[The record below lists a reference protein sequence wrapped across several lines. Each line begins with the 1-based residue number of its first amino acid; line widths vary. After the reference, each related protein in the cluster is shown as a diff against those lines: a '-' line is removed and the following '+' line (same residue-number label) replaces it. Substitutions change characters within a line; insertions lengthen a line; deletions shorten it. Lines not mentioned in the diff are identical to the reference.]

1 MSMLANAAPHPAA
14 GPKAGRVAV
23 IDIGSNSLRLVVYE
37 RLARVPVPLFNEK
50 VLCGLGRDLSRTGL
64 LNPQGIG
71 LALDTLS
78 RFARLLRGMQ
88 VREVHVLAT
97 AAVRDAADG
106 TNFVHDAMRRCGLQ
120 ASVISGAEEA
130 RLSAMGLLCGVPSA
144 DGVMGDLGGGS
155 LELVGL
161 DQGRIGPQD
170 TSPLGPFRLMDRKG
184 GKKAARGVV
193 DEALGELG
201 WLSGYAG
208 RRFYAIGGA
217 WRSLAKAHMEAIGHP
232 LHIVQEYTVAC
243 SDMAALATEVAGGG
257 KRALERFA
265 TISKRRLDILP
276 YAAMVMQAVLE
287 RVTPTEVV
295 FSALGLREGFL
306 YDRLPEDDRRAD
318 PLLAGCADIAGK
330 LNRFA
335 EGERLTDWSAGL
347 FADREDR
354 DRFERLRQAACL
366 LSDIGW
372 AEHPDYRAELA
383 SLRVLRLPLVGLG
396 HRDRAFLAMATAM
409 RYGASAG
416 ARETQEAAAML
427 PAGEAEAATVLGLAL
442 RLAHTL
448 SGGAAEVL
456 TRTELHVAQDTVW
469 LILPEDEMTLAGDA
483 VVRRLDT
490 LAKALNRVGRVT
502 FERDK
507 AHAAA
512 GA

>member
-1 MSMLANAAPHPAA
+1 MLASANPTPASA
-14 GPKAGRVAV
+14 RKAGRIAV

-71 LALDTLS
+71 LALDTMS

-88 VREVHVLAT
+88 VDDVHVLAT

-106 TNFVHDAMRRCGLQ
+106 TAFVQDVLRRCGLQ
-120 ASVISGAEEA
+120 AMVISGGDEA
-130 RLSAMGLLCGVPSA
+130 RLSAMGLLCGLPHA

-155 LELVGL
+155 LELVGI
-161 DQGRIGPQD
+161 DAGAIGPQD
-170 TSPLGPFRLMDRKG
+170 TSPLGPLRLMDRKG
-184 GKKAARGVV
+184 GKKAARAVV
-193 DEALGELG
+193 EQALDELA
-201 WLSGYAG
+201 WLPAYAG
-208 RRFYAIGGA
+208 RRFYAVGGA
-217 WRSLAKAHMEAIGHP
+217 WRSLGKAHMETVAHP
-232 LHIVQEYTVAC
+232 LHVVQEYTVAGA
-243 SDMAALATEVAGGG
+243 DMAALAESVAGGG
-257 KRALERFA
+257 KRTLERFA
-265 TISKRRLDILP
+265 TVSKRRLDILP
-276 YAAMVMQAVLE
+276 YAALVMQAVLD
-287 RVTPTEVV
+287 RLAPQEVV

-306 YDRLPEDDRRAD
+306 YDRLPEADRRAD
-318 PLLAGCADIAGK
+318 PMLAACADIAAR

-335 EGERLTDWSAGL
+335 EGERLIDWSARL
-347 FADREDR
+347 
-354 DRFERLRQAACL
+354 FERDSDPRFDRLRKAACL

-383 SLRVLRLPLVGLG
+383 GLRVLRLPLIGLG
-396 HRDRAFLAMATAM
+396 HRDRAFLAMATAV

-416 ARETQEAAAML
+416 SRATREPAAML
-427 PAGEAEAATVLGLAL
+427 TPEEAEGATRLGLAL

-456 TRTELHVAQDTVW
+456 IRTELAVGDDAVW

-490 LAKALNRVGRVT
+490 LAKAMNRVGRVT
-502 FERDK
+502 FERER
-507 AHAAA
+507 ATAA
-512 GA
+512 GAV